1 MRLRNRKGWR
11 TGRTQPGK
19 TEELAAQIERHGR
32 QKRPKGNK
40 HEIPMREARLKE
52 RNGSGERFHQQVQG
66 QANSHTNH
74 LGNKAKKD
82 GGMIRDS
89 FPGIN
94 SPGQAPV
101 EHAPGL
107 SGSRTRLQWSFSGA
121 RTGLQWRWAGVV
133 RSSPWPSP
141 TFSENSG
148 KLSSPSQNSGS
159 HLPEILGFLHHRTAA
174 FAGAP
179 ITPREEAGSVSCDS
193 AACGG

>member
-1 MRLRNRKGWR
+1 M
-11 TGRTQPGK
+11 

-40 HEIPMREARLKE
+40 HEIPMREARLRE

-74 LGNKAKKD
+74 LGNKAMKD

-101 EHAPGL
+101 EHAPG
-107 SGSRTRLQWSFSGA
+107 FSGA
-121 RTGLQWRWAGVV
+121 SVEHAPGFSGGVGLWAGVV
-133 RSSPWPSP
+133 RSSPGRRLTLACAKIRRNATHSWHSISALLLL
-141 TFSENSG
+141 FLLQSYSEADNQVVFTLR
-148 KLSSPSQNSGS
+148 KLKTTA
-159 HLPEILGFLHHRTAA
+159 FLTTKLFR
-174 FAGAP
+174 
-179 ITPREEAGSVSCDS
+179 SVLR
-193 AACGG
+193 